1 MQENPKDLSEMEQ
14 VALDIVTCS
23 CDKNINKIK
32 RILKN
37 TKGVVQSQV
46 HYQPPQAVVFF
57 DSTATSLQSI
67 IKALDESGF
76 VVGNVTRSS
85 YVPSQIPAKG
95 LATK

>member
-1 MQENPKDLSEMEQ
+1 MQENPNDLSEMEQ
-14 VALDIVTCS
+14 VTLDIITCS

-37 TKGVVQSQV
+37 TKEVVKSQV

-67 IKALDESGF
+67 IKTLDENGF
-76 VVGNVTRSS
+76 VVGKVTRSS
-85 YVPSQIPAKG
+85 YLSPQIPAKG